1 MRNGDGWNFCRPG
14 NVIHGVRKLSV
25 LLIGAVALSGCGSEY
40 RPATNA
46 VDVRVR
52 QVMDVSQ
59 GAYVEGS
66 YSYIRVERTSGDKLL
81 EERLPEAT
89 GHSPTF
95 VSEAVLRVDPG
106 EYRFVSFQ
114 RTCDGNCGSLD
125 PPSDECK
132 QVVRVDEPAD
142 LTVTVRPGEGCTFTQ
157 K

>member
-1 MRNGDGWNFCRPG
+1 
-14 NVIHGVRKLSV
+14 
-25 LLIGAVALSGCGSEY
+25 
-40 RPATNA
+40 
-46 VDVRVR
+46 
-52 QVMDVSQ
+52 MDVSQ
-59 GAYVEGS
+59 GAYFEGS
-66 YSYIRVERTSGDKLL
+66 YSYIRVEHTSGDKLL

-132 QVVRVDEPAD
+132 QVVRVDEPAE
-142 LTVTVRPGEGCTFTQ
+142 LTVTVRPGEGCTFT
-157 K
+157 KK

>member
-1 MRNGDGWNFCRPG
+1 MACGGSWRYSLVQSHFPAVGVSTHPG
-14 NVIHGVRKLSV
+14 
-25 LLIGAVALSGCGSEY
+25 
-40 RPATNA
+40 TNA

-59 GAYVEGS
+59 SAYFEGS
-66 YSYIRVERTSGDKLL
+66 YSYIRVEHTNGDKLL

-95 VSEAVLRVDPG
+95 VSETVLRLDPD

-114 RTCDGNCGSLD
+114 RACDGNCGSLD
-125 PPSDECK
+125 PPSDECT
-132 QVVRVDEPAD
+132 QIVRVDESAA